1 MVGVNEIVSTL
12 RKLAMGNVDV
22 CLQKLEFKSIQKQTM
37 MDVFFNAGSEIFV
50 CSRSKNTEYCV

>member
-37 MDVFFNAGSEIFV
+37 MDVFF
-50 CSRSKNTEYCV
+50 